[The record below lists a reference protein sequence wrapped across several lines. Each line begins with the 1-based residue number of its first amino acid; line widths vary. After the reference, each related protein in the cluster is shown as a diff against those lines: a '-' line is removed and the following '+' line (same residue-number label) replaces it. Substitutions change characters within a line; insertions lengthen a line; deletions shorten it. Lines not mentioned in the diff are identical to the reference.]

1 MNIPR
6 LRKGI
11 QVLTIILVILV
22 PILNRNGITMLT
34 GSLYSFAIGPV
45 WITDP
50 LIGFQTILTTM
61 TADRTLLLS
70 MLLPV
75 ILALLFGR
83 VFCSWACPQNTISE
97 LVDIAATKFGI
108 KRPFGKRTTAVP
120 RYAVLA
126 VILILTPLARLP
138 LASLLSAPGIISVQ
152 TAKFVYEGIVGLEL
166 SLIAV
171 IIVFELVIVR
181 RGWCNYVCPVGSFLG
196 IFRFKKTLK
205 VVFAEDG
212 EHVCGKC
219 LACADAC
226 GLGLNPM
233 ESGIYPQCHNCGE
246 CIAACETMKAKK
258 RPLVFKF

>member
-6 LRKGI
+6 LRKAT

-22 PILNRNGITMLT
+22 PVLNKNGITMLT
-34 GSLYSFAIGPV
+34 GSLYSLAIGPV
-45 WITDP
+45 WMTDP
-50 LIGFQTILTTM
+50 LIGFQTVLTTM
-61 TADRTLLLS
+61 TADKTLLLS
-70 MLLPV
+70 MVLPV
-75 ILALLFGR
+75 VIALAFGR
-83 VFCSWACPQNTISE
+83 VFCSWVCPQNTISE
-97 LVDIAATKFGI
+97 LVDHAATKFGI

-126 VILILTPLARLP
+126 AILILTPLAGLP

-166 SLIAV
+166 ALIAV
-171 IIVFELVIVR
+171 IIFTELFIVR

-196 IFRFKKTLK
+196 IFRFKKTMK
-205 VVFAEDG
+205 VVFAEDR

-233 ESGIYPQCHNCGE
+233 KGGLYPQCHNCGE
-246 CIAACETMKAKK
+246 CISACEGIKAEKK
-258 RPLVFKF
+258 PLAFRF